1 MRRFASASPTCIALP
16 AFQSSAERI
25 ALGAERQSLHDA
37 FKRET
42 PPLIVDTARDSP
54 VDWIAAELAVL
65 RTALGRVRTMQRQ
78 QLVHVANEIRGIR
91 SDYLPRLRSRP
102 SSCLLSETRRVVSV
116 SR

>member
-42 PPLIVDTARDSP
+42 PPPIVDTARDSP
-54 VDWIAAELAVL
+54 VDWIAAELAVAED
-65 RTALGRVRTMQRQ
+65 RSWPSRAACQWPAWGDQTMKVC
-78 QLVHVANEIRGIR
+78 LPDDSRGAWWRAHDPI
-91 SDYLPRLRSRP
+91 LTLRSRN
-102 SSCLLSETRRVVSV
+102 
-116 SR
+116 